1 MGRRSVRG
9 TPYHLTASTADP
21 ELIVHV
27 LAPSLMSSVVQK
39 TILDCPSFLVHV
51 AFAPTA
57 HGFRALALMIDRRC
71 LEMAVLLIWSRAKGG
86 RKEEADLGVAEWRI
100 PVWRVEREENRRERG
115 RHRATDEHAG
125 EVRKEHAVRD
135 RGDERKQC
143 VIQKGGGRTPSY
155 RTTT

>member
-9 TPYHLTASTADP
+9 TPCRLTASTADP
-21 ELIVHV
+21 KLIVHL

-100 PVWRVEREENRRERG
+100 PVWRVEREENRRE
-115 RHRATDEHAG
+115 
-125 EVRKEHAVRD
+125 
-135 RGDERKQC
+135 
-143 VIQKGGGRTPSY
+143 GGGHREP
-155 RTTT
+155 RARCGRGQKRA